1 MNLINTYFLAFGLP
15 AAPEWLFIGVLALI
29 LFGPKKLP
37 SLARGLAE
45 ILSEFQKAKE
55 EFHREIRELP
65 PLPKIQEPAEKKAF
79 QASSTTPPPPDSP
92 SSQNG

>member
-1 MNLINTYFLAFGLP
+1 MHLLSLLPFAFGLP

-45 ILSEFQKAKE
+45 ILSEFHKAKD
-55 EFHREIRELP
+55 EFKRAICELP
-65 PLPKIQEPAEKKAF
+65 PVPKIQEPTEKKLF
-79 QASSTTPPPPDSP
+79 QEKPEMKPES
-92 SSQNG
+92 